1 VLTQKQIKIEKEAL
15 VGLQDT
21 VVGFKQIAGADVRKI
36 RIKVLQNR
44 DYLAGIAQLY
54 RVVEFSYK
62 KQLAKDKFAALAW
75 PKKEKSGLAMVF
87 LSANTGLYGPIVK
100 RTFDLFLKDFKNNR
114 EAKIVV
120 VGRIGQRLLKGEK
133 LEEYIYFDF
142 PDRNFTYQ
150 EAKKMIDFLANFS
163 RVRIYHGFFE
173 NTSSQVGTVTDISD
187 TIQELLKF
195 EEEKK
200 VRWIFEPSL
209 FEIVD
214 FFEGEIFTSLFI
226 QALYEGR
233 LAKSASRM
241 VMLNQAEENIS
252 RALRRFAWEQRR
264 WRHRLLNQRQLA
276 TLAGMNLWSI

>member
-1 VLTQKQIKIEKEAL
+1 MLTQKQIKTEKETL
-15 VGLQDT
+15 EGLWGAI
-21 VVGFKQIAGADVRKI
+21 VGFKQIAGADVRKI
-36 RIKVLQNR
+36 RVKVLQNR

-75 PKKEKSGLAMVF
+75 PKKEKSGLAMAF

-100 RTFDLFLKDFKNNR
+100 RTFDLFIKDLESNK
-114 EAKIVV
+114 EAKAVI
-120 VGRIGQRLLKGEK
+120 VGRIGQRLLKGVGIEN
-133 LEEYIYFDF
+133 YTYFDF
-142 PDRNFTYQ
+142 PDRNFTYEQ
-150 EAKKMIDFLANFS
+150 AKKMTDFLANFS

-173 NTSSQVGTVTDISD
+173 NTSHQVGTVTDISD
-187 TIQELLKF
+187 SIQELLKF
-195 EEEKK
+195 EEERK

-241 VMLNQAEENIS
+241 VMLNQAEENVS
-252 RALRRFAWEQRR
+252 GALRKFSWEQRR
-264 WRHRLLNQRQLA
+264 WHHRLLNRRQLA
-276 TLAGMNLWSI
+276 TLAGMNLWSV

>member
-1 VLTQKQIKIEKEAL
+1 MLTQKQIKVEKETL
-15 VGLQDT
+15 DGLQGA

-36 RIKVLQNR
+36 RVKVLQNR

-62 KQLAKDKFAALAW
+62 KQLAKDKFAVLAW

-100 RTFDLFLKDFKNNR
+100 RTFDLFLKDLENNR

-120 VGRIGQRLLKGEK
+120 VGRIGQRLLKGVK
-133 LEEYIYFDF
+133 LEKYIYFDF

-150 EAKKMIDFLANFS
+150 EVKKMVDFLANFS

-187 TIQELLKF
+187 TIQELLKL
-195 EEEKK
+195 EEGKK

-226 QALYEGR
+226 QAFYEGR

-241 VMLNQAEENIS
+241 VMLSQAEENIS
-252 RALRRFAWEQRR
+252 GALRRFAWEQRR